1 MTLPHN
7 SVSFA
12 ANLQR
17 TPPTGRILLGGSV
30 LTSQEARERARELS
44 DLARR
49 LTVAC
54 DRLDALVAL
63 NTPKERRAA

>member
-1 MTLPHN
+1 MADSPPGPN

-30 LTSQEARERARELS
+30 LTSQEAR